1 MDTNIFEKELR
12 EHKPILEKLYKFMAN
27 LGRFSVLVIGERGT
41 GKSRAIKLIQEE
53 LIKKKVPYCNSF
65 TEASC
70 ASFGE
75 STAISELFGYE
86 AFSFTG
92 SDNKPKE
99 GIFLKANKGV
109 LFLDEVDH
117 LNDKVKAQLLTALQ
131 TESSGKNRGK
141 YLIRKLGSSKSTPV
155 AVRLVFGS
163 NKDINTLIQKT
174 LLPDF
179 YDRIAQLVVELP
191 SLNELSSKSKRM
203 AFEKVWEN
211 MAFHETTEFPKF
223 KTITIPKLTDFYR
236 WIEEQTFSGNFR
248 DLETIAILWMVYWE
262 IYDKNEL
269 EIFINVKKDFE
280 KYHGSADVSSKI
292 MDVGI
297 SNTYK
302 YHEVIL
308 KKKYALMAAETEVY
322 KNANDN
328 DKIEFAGMTK
338 KQLESYLKLK

>member
-1 MDTNIFEKELR
+1 MGTNIFEKELP
-12 EHKPILEKLYKFMAN
+12 EHQPILNKLYKFMAN

-53 LIKKKVPYCNSF
+53 LKKEKVPYCDNF

-92 SDNKPKE
+92 SDSKPKD
-99 GIFLKANKGV
+99 GIFFKANKGV

-117 LNDKVKAQLLTALQ
+117 LNDQVKAQLLTALQ
-131 TESSGKNRGK
+131 TESSGKNKGK
-141 YLIRKLGSSKSTPV
+141 YLIRKLGSSKSIPV
-155 AVRLVFGS
+155 TVRLVFGS
-163 NKDINTLIQKT
+163 NKKISDLIEKT

-191 SLNELSSKSKRM
+191 SLNELSGKSKRM

-211 MAFHETTEFPKF
+211 MAFNQTKEFPKF
-223 KTITIPKLTDFYR
+223 RTITQPLLSDFYR
-236 WIEEQTFSGNFR
+236 WIEEQNFSGNFR

-262 IYDKNEL
+262 IFEKNER

-280 KYHGSADVSSKI
+280 KYHANVDVSSKI

-297 SNTYK
+297 DNTYK
-302 YHEVIL
+302 HHEALL
-308 KKKYALMAAETEVY
+308 KKKYALLAAETEVY
-322 KNANDN
+322 RNANNN
-328 DKIEFAGMTK
+328 DKIDFAGMTK
-338 KQLESYLKLK
+338 KQLQSFLKLI

>member
-1 MDTNIFEKELR
+1 
-12 EHKPILEKLYKFMAN
+12 MAN

-53 LIKKKVPYCNSF
+53 LKKEKVPYCNSF
-65 TEASC
+65 KEASC
-70 ASFGE
+70 ASFVE

-86 AFSFTG
+86 PGYFTD
-92 SDNKPKE
+92 SDPKGKE
-99 GIFLKANKGV
+99 GIFIRANNGV

-117 LNDKVKAQLLTALQ
+117 LNDQVKAQLLTALQ
-131 TESSGKNRGK
+131 TESSGKNKGK
-141 YLIRKLGSSKSTPV
+141 YLIRKLGASEPTPV

-163 NKDINTLIQKT
+163 NKKINTLIQKT

-191 SLNELSSKSKRM
+191 SLIELSSKSKRM

-211 MAFHETTEFPKF
+211 MAFHKTTEFPKF

-262 IYDKNEL
+262 IFDKNEQ
-269 EIFINVKKDFE
+269 EVFMNVKNDFE
-280 KYHGSADVSSKI
+280 KYHANVDLSTKI
-292 MDVGI
+292 MNVGI
-297 SNTYK
+297 DNTYK
-302 YHEVIL
+302 YHEALL
-308 KKKYALMAAETEVY
+308 KNKYALMAAETEVY

-338 KQLESYLKLK
+338 KQLESYLKLKYKQTKNGTDK